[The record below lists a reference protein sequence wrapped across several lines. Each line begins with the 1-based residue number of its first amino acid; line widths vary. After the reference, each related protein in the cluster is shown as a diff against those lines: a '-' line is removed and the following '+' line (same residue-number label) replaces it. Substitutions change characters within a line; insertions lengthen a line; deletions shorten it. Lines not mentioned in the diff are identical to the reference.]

1 MFLSTYA
8 HHIVYSILITGAMTL
23 GFNVFS
29 IGMMGS
35 YIELSAIFQSIK
47 RIWNVKNKWFDVFN
61 AAVFF
66 ITRIAM
72 WIPALVVMY
81 LLSETSVEKGGV
93 LILASSLIL
102 HVIWSWTQIG
112 NLIKRYFSGLT
123 PSSVEMNENISDLY
137 LTVPTA

>member
-1 MFLSTYA
+1 
-8 HHIVYSILITGAMTL
+8 
-23 GFNVFS
+23 
-29 IGMMGS
+29 
-35 YIELSAIFQSIK
+35 
-47 RIWNVKNKWFDVFN
+47 VKNKWFDVFN